1 MLVSRE
7 IGSRDLIN
15 ALIERVLDDSH
26 FIERLDAQT
35 VCQNLVSLNLA
46 GIDSKRPEFN
56 AYVSA
61 LSNNLILKQLTDE
74 ECTVLDEIC
83 RKEIQRLGLDQ
94 TGKIATL

>member
-15 ALIERVLDDSH
+15 ALIERVLDDSN